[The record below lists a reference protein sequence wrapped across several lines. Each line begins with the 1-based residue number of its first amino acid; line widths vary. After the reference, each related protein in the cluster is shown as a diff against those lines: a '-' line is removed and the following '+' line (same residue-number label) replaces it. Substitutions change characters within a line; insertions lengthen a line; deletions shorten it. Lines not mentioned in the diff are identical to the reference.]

1 MVVYFT
7 DMDRL
12 FSKAI
17 ESISSLEKGE
27 KISIFSPPPLR
38 TFVIAALFNKTP
50 RSLMVIVQ
58 TREDGERFARD
69 LGFYNCKDSAILF
82 PPWEVLPFEEQSPH
96 PEIVAE
102 RMEVLYRLS
111 TADPTIVIAT
121 PRSIMQRVI
130 PREVFNGSMEII
142 EPDKNIDMYSFVQ
155 RMQNIGYS
163 RMALVE
169 ERGEMSV
176 RGGIVDIFPPMYP
189 NPIRLEFLGD
199 RIDDMRFFD
208 IATQRS
214 GRKLG
219 RVVILP
225 SRELTIEEGTKQF
238 ALRRLKERA
247 DELEMPRDAREPL
260 TEKVGGAL
268 TFAGMECLMPLFY
281 PKLDTIFDYMP
292 VDTICLIDRE
302 GDIKEEA
309 DAFQCEIDEMM
320 GRAAEK
326 HQFFVKM
333 EDAYLTSEYMKGILE
348 ERGGVFFDVEDIPSN
363 GLGTSFHKKIEL
375 PCRSN
380 LDIRQDISLRKE
392 EILRPLADRIVKWL
406 DMGWQVLLAV
416 STNGQAERL
425 KELLDSYNI
434 TVQEAEAVTLPFVGK
449 VGQLS
454 EDTLSSNSD
463 LGSPISASQTSIV
476 VGDLS
481 SGFRFTELGLVV
493 VTEGEIFG
501 ERIKRRPPPSKK
513 LDAFLMQ
520 LQDLD
525 VGDYVVHTDHGIGV
539 YRGLT
544 RLKIEDVDNDFLIL
558 EYQNRDKLYLPAQR
572 LNLVSK
578 YHGIEGRLPS
588 IDRLGGTRWVKTKGK
603 IKEAVEVMARELLE
617 LYAARKVVKGFAFSK
632 PDMFFS
638 EFEATF
644 EYDETPDQRNAII
657 DVLND
662 MQEVH
667 PMDRLVCGDVG
678 YGKTEVAIRAAFK
691 AVFDGKQVAVLV
703 PTTILAQQHFNTFKE
718 RLAPYPVNIDILS
731 RFKRISEQKE
741 TLKRLKSNDIDIV
754 IGTHRLLQ
762 RDISFKDLGLVVID
776 EEHRFGVRHKEKLKQ
791 LRRDV
796 DVLTLTATPIPRTL
810 HMALSNIRGLS
821 IINTPPEDR
830 LAIKTVITGF
840 DDSVIRDSIMR
851 ELSRGGQV
859 FFVHNRVKGIE
870 SIADMLKRVV
880 PEARIAIAHGQM
892 KPRVLEE
899 VMAEFINKKYDVLL
913 STSIIESGLDIPSAN
928 TIIIN
933 RADMF
938 GLAEVYQLR
947 GRVGRSKHRAY
958 AYLLVP
964 PVMSLTADAR
974 KRLEVLRELSEL
986 GAGFRIAAYDLEI
999 RGAGELLGSA
1009 QSGQMAEVGFD
1020 MYTQLLDEAIRESKG
1035 EKVEKKLDPEINL
1048 HVSAYIPEEYMPDA
1062 RQRLNIYKRMA
1073 TLTGEAKAGDLKVEL
1088 RDRFGKLPELVENLF
1103 KIITLKLMLR
1113 EIGGIELLQKK
1124 RCLYIRFA
1132 KNTKMDI
1139 NVILNIVKRDPKRYR
1154 LTPDSRL
1161 IYMYDSNDSIE
1172 AARNILKMLIK

>member
-1 MVVYFT
+1 
-7 DMDRL
+7 MDRL
-12 FSKAI
+12 FSKVI
-17 ESISSLEKGE
+17 ESISSLEAGE
-27 KISIFSPPPLR
+27 KLAILSPPPLR
-38 TFVIAALFNKTP
+38 TFVTTALFNKTS
-50 RSLMVIVQ
+50 RSLMVIVP

-69 LGFYNCKDSAILF
+69 LGFYSGKDAAIFF

-102 RMEVLYRLS
+102 RIEVLYRLS
-111 TADPTIVIAT
+111 TASPTIVVAT
-121 PRSIMQRVI
+121 PRSIMQRVM
-130 PREVFNGSMEII
+130 PEEVLKGSIEAIEI
-142 EPDKNIDMYSFVQ
+142 EKNIDMYAFVQ

-169 ERGEMSV
+169 ERGEISI

-199 RIDDMRFFD
+199 KIEDMRFFD
-208 IATQRS
+208 TATQRS
-214 GRKLG
+214 GRKLD
-219 RVVILP
+219 RVTILP
-225 SRELTIEEGTKQF
+225 SRELAIDEGTKQY
-238 ALRRLKERA
+238 AIRRLKDRA
-247 DELEMPRDAREPL
+247 DELEIPRDAREL
-260 TEKVGGAL
+260 ITEKVGGGL
-268 TFAGMECLMPLFY
+268 TFAGMECLMSMFY

-309 DAFQCEIDEMM
+309 DAFQCEIDEMI
-320 GRAAEK
+320 GKAAEK

-333 EDAYLTSEYMKGILE
+333 EDAYLTSEYLKDTLE
-348 ERGGVFFDVEDIPSN
+348 ERGGVFFDVGNIPLN
-363 GLGTSFHKKIEL
+363 YKTIEL

-392 EILRPLADRIVKWL
+392 EILRPLADRILKWL
-406 DMGWQVLLAV
+406 DMGWQVLLVV
-416 STNGQAERL
+416 STKGQAERL
-425 KELLDSYNI
+425 KELLDNYNI
-434 TVQEAEAVTLPFVGK
+434 PVQEATAVILPFVGK
-449 VGQLS
+449 VGHVS
-454 EDTLSSNSD
+454 KDAMSSSFDLSS
-463 LGSPISASQTSIV
+463 PTSATRALVV

-481 SGFRFTELGLVV
+481 SGFRFTELGLVFI
-493 VTEGEIFG
+493 TEGEIFG

-513 LDAFLMQ
+513 LDAFLLQ

-525 VGDYVVHTDHGIGV
+525 AGDYVVHADHGIGI

-544 RLKIEDVDNDFLIL
+544 RLKIGDVDNDFLIL
-558 EYQNRDKLYLPAQR
+558 EYRDRDRLYLPAQR
-572 LNLVSK
+572 LNLVNK
-578 YHGIEGRLPS
+578 YHGIEGKMPS
-588 IDRLGGTRWVKTKGK
+588 IDRLGGAGWVKTKRK
-603 IKEAVEVMARELLE
+603 IKKAVEVMARELLE

-632 PDMFFS
+632 PDRFFS

-662 MQEVH
+662 MQEPH

-678 YGKTEVAIRAAFK
+678 YGKTEVAIRAASK

-703 PTTILAQQHFNTFKE
+703 PTTVLAQQHYNTFKE
-718 RLAPYPVNIDILS
+718 RLASYPVNIDILS
-731 RFKRISEQKE
+731 RFRGIGEQRE
-741 TLKRLKSNDIDIV
+741 TLKRLRSGAIDII

-762 RDISFKDLGLVVID
+762 QDIGFKDLGLVVID

-791 LRRDV
+791 LRRNV

-810 HMALSNIRGLS
+810 HMALSNIRSLS
-821 IINTPPEDR
+821 IINTPPKDR
-830 LAIKTVITGF
+830 LAIKTIITSF
-840 DDSVIRDSIMR
+840 DESVIRDAIMR

-870 SIADMLKRVV
+870 SVADMLKGIV
-880 PEARIAIAHGQM
+880 PEARIAVAHGQM
-892 KPRVLEE
+892 KPKDLEE
-899 VMAEFINKKYDVLL
+899 VMVEFIGKRYDVLL

-938 GLAEVYQLR
+938 GLAEIYQLR

-964 PVMSLTADAR
+964 PTTSLTADAR
-974 KRLEVLRELSEL
+974 KRLEVLMEL
-986 GAGFRIAAYDLEI
+986 GDLGSGFRIAAYDLEI

-1020 MYTQLLDEAIRESKG
+1020 MYTQLLDEAISELKG
-1035 EKVEKKLDPEINL
+1035 EKVEKKLDPQINL
-1048 HVSAYIPEEYMPDA
+1048 QVSAYIPEEYVPDA

-1073 TLTGEAKAGDLKVEL
+1073 TLTEEEEADDLRVEL
-1088 RDRFGKLPELVENLF
+1088 RDRFGKLPELVDNLF

-1113 EIGGIELLQKK
+1113 KAGGIELLQK
-1124 RCLYIRFA
+1124 RRYIYIKFA
-1132 KNTKMDI
+1132 ENTKMDI
-1139 NVILNIVKRDPKRYR
+1139 NVILDLVKRDSKRYR

-1161 IYMYDSNDSIE
+1161 IFMIDNNDPIE
-1172 AARNILKMLIK
+1172 AARNLLKLLLKGW